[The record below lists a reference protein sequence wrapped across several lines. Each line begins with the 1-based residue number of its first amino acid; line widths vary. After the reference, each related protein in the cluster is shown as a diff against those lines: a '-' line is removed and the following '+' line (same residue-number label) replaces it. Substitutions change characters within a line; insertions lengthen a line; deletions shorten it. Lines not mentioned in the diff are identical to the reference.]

1 MDDDA
6 AVSRRLDA
14 WALRTGDWVGQTLEA
29 LLPRSC
35 ACCGVGIRGLCPVCS
50 ALFHRFTARPCDA
63 AAWAPRWPDALP
75 CAAAG
80 AYRHEA
86 ARLLLAW
93 KNGGRTD
100 AQPVL
105 ARALAR
111 ALAAEPDF
119 IICDEVTSALDQ
131 LVAEGILRL
140 LDRLAFAASQRHA
153 DAGGDRRHRGVDAT
167 QRQVADGE
175 GLAVVEEHHLGS
187 SPGKDI
193 ALEIERQQ
201 QETAHPPRNDQLAS
215 LGQVSDP
222 HRDRGVRRRIDKTD
236 DLARQLGPVEIEHR
250 DGKPVVGK
258 PFRDR
263 GADSARCSG
272 DDRYLLAHGVSSVLR
287 YWVFDC
293 AQCEYGCEC

>member
-14 WALRTGDWVGQTLEA
+14 WALRAGDWIGQTLEA

-35 ACCGVGIRGLCPVCS
+35 ACCGAGTRGLCPVCS

-111 ALAAEPDF
+111 ALTATLAEALADAPGTGEVLIIPVPSSAAAFRRRGFVPAQALARGALAELRRGGGPDG
-119 IICDEVTSALDQ
+119 VR
-131 LVAEGILRL
+131 LRL
-140 LDRLAFAASQRHA
+140 VPCLRRRGRLPGKLAWGAARGGQKGLGAGQRRARVHRSMVAAASPPWSWCGFSVRLDGA
-153 DAGGDRRHRGVDAT
+153 RCVLVDDVLTTGASLEEARRAILEAGGVVLGA
-167 QRQVADGE
+167 
-175 GLAVVEEHHLGS
+175 AVV
-187 SPGKDI
+187 
-193 ALEIERQQ
+193 A
-201 QETAHPPRNDQLAS
+201 A
-215 LGQVSDP
+215 
-222 HRDRGVRRRIDKTD
+222 VRLPD
-236 DLARQLGPVEIEHR
+236 
-250 DGKPVVGK
+250 
-258 PFRDR
+258 
-263 GADSARCSG
+263 
-272 DDRYLLAHGVSSVLR
+272 
-287 YWVFDC
+287 
-293 AQCEYGCEC
+293 